1 MLNTLREL
9 MQPPPGMAFDF
20 SQPAGEAA
28 LTPAGGV
35 SWRVFANP
43 VSLFIGG
50 VTAVLLELAEPS
62 VRSGVW
68 EHGSFR
74 HDPVMRLRRTGFA
87 AMMTVYGPRSAA
99 EQLIARVVR
108 MHDRVQGTTPEGL
121 AYRAND
127 PRLLDWVHATA
138 AFGFVEA
145 YHRYVV
151 PLSPT
156 EKDAAF
162 AEGEPAA
169 RLYGATGALSS
180 WAAWEALLA
189 EAAPQLEG
197 SHVLADFLR
206 LMDEAPIVPAPSKP
220 LSDSTI
226 SLRASCQMY
235 SSRPSNSGSSAS
247 ASINACAVSTV
258 STVLASDDLITLK
271 PMAYSPFKCWP
282 LLRIGWSKTMSAT
295 WPSLRPRSFTGN
307 CAMSSTEVMAL
318 FEIAP

>member
-9 MQPPPGMAFDF
+9 LQPPAGMAFDF
-20 SQPAGEAA
+20 SRPVGEPA

-62 VRSGVW
+62 VRAGVW

-99 EQLIARVVR
+99 KQLIARVVR
-108 MHDRVQGTTPEGL
+108 MHERVQGTTPDGL

-138 AFGFVEA
+138 AFGFIEA

-151 PLSPT
+151 PLSAA

-169 RLYGATGALSS
+169 RLYGATGALGT
-180 WAAWEALLA
+180 WGAWEALLA
-189 EAAPQLEG
+189 ETTPRLEG
-197 SHVLADFLR
+197 SGILADFLR
-206 LMDEAPIVPAPSKP
+206 LMDEAPIVPAPIRP
-220 LSDSTI
+220 LQRLLVRAAVEITPEPVRSLPQLCGRRLRLGEAGMVRALAGMAMLLPLGDTPPLQAARRLAASSDK
-226 SLRASCQMY
+226 A
-235 SSRPSNSGSSAS
+235 
-247 ASINACAVSTV
+247 
-258 STVLASDDLITLK
+258 
-271 PMAYSPFKCWP
+271 
-282 LLRIGWSKTMSAT
+282 
-295 WPSLRPRSFTGN
+295 
-307 CAMSSTEVMAL
+307 
-318 FEIAP
+318 